1 MTLNKASLQY
11 VRNTNGGATR
21 AHFLEDHEPI
31 GEFLWQ
37 GMVNSGLVRQDENGR
52 IFLTDEGDAQLDG

>member
-1 MTLNKASLQY
+1 MNHKQALKY

-31 GEFLWQ
+31 GEMLWK
-37 GMVNSGLVRQDENGR
+37 GMSNSGLVRQDENGR
-52 IFLTDEGDAQLDG
+52 IFLTDEGNAALDG

>member
-1 MTLNKASLQY
+1 MALNKAPLQY

-31 GEFLWQ
+31 GEMLWQ

-52 IFLTDEGDAQLDG
+52 IFLTAEGDAQLDG

>member
-1 MTLNKASLQY
+1 MALNKAPLQY

-31 GEFLWQ
+31 GEMLWQ
-37 GMVNSGLVRQDENGR
+37 GMFNSGLVRQDENGR
-52 IFLTDEGDAQLDG
+52 IFLTDEGNAALDG